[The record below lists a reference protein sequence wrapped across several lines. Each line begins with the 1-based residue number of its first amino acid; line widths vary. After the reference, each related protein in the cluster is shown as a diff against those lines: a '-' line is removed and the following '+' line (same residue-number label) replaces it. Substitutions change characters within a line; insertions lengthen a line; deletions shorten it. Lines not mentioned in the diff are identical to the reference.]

1 MAYTVTEES
10 FDSLTSYWTDKSHR
24 LRWGSVFV
32 LPIWLKVWWQVF
44 GSGAELYL
52 CSVKKGDKI
61 IGIAPLAIRDKEASL
76 VGSTDVCDY
85 VDFVVVPGMETD
97 FFVALLDNLR
107 HKGISKL
114 HLEPLRADSAVIN
127 GLKALAQ
134 KQGYNV
140 LCRRVD
146 VTLELGLPPTWEEYL
161 GMLQAKQRH
170 ELGRKMRRLGEE
182 GEVNYRTIEGSRAT
196 GVIDTFLKLFTESR
210 QDKAAFMTAK
220 REEFFRLL
228 IEVMAEARLLRFG
241 ILELRA
247 QPVAMVMCFD
257 NGDVI
262 YLYNSGYE
270 PQYSSL
276 SVGIISKALCIKD
289 SIKRGR
295 KRFDFLKGAERYKY
309 QLGGMEIPLY
319 SCQITI
325 G

>member
-107 HKGISKL
+107 HKGISEL

-127 GLKALAQ
+127 GLKTLAQ

-182 GEVNYRTIEGSRAT
+182 GEVNYRTIEDSRAT

-210 QDKAAFMTAK
+210 QDKAAFMTPK
-220 REEFFRLL
+220 REEFFRFMV
-228 IEVMAEARLLRFG
+228 EVMAEARLLRFG

>member
-107 HKGISKL
+107 HKGISEL
-114 HLEPLRADSAVIN
+114 HLEPLRADSTVIN
-127 GLKALAQ
+127 GLKTLAQ

-146 VTLELGLPPTWEEYL
+146 VTLELGLPATWEEYL

-241 ILELRA
+241 NLELRA

-257 NGDVI
+257 YDDVI